1 MAPHLILASASPT
14 RAALLR
20 SAGLVIDA
28 LPARIDEEAVM
39 AALLAEGAKP
49 REVADT
55 LAEMKA
61 RKLAERFA
69 QAWVIGCD
77 QVLDHRG
84 TLLAK
89 PQSPEEAMEQL
100 ASLSGQTHSLLSAA
114 VIYHEARPVWR
125 TVGEVRLTMRSL
137 SAAYLQAYV
146 GRNWPGLAVTVG
158 SYKLE
163 QEGARLFSA
172 ISGDYFH
179 VLGLPLLE
187 ILNYLS
193 LRGVIES

>member
-1 MAPHLILASASPT
+1 MIRRNKKLEPAPVAAPT
-14 RAALLR
+14 AQVTPMI
-20 SAGLVIDA
+20 SAG
-28 LPARIDEEAVM
+28 ARTRLGDV
-39 AALLAEGAKP
+39 
-49 REVADT
+49 
-55 LAEMKA
+55 
-61 RKLAERFA
+61 
-69 QAWVIGCD
+69 
-77 QVLDHRG
+77 
-84 TLLAK
+84 
-89 PQSPEEAMEQL
+89 
-100 ASLSGQTHSLLSAA
+100 LLSAA

-146 GRNWPGLAVTVG
+146 GRNWPGLADTVG